1 MNQICSC
8 TFVAKDTSNMALT
21 YSSMLELGTKIPD
34 FKLVNSL
41 DQQVFSSS
49 KLNND
54 RPSLLM
60 LICNHCPYVI
70 HYHEELQHLTNDYK
84 REIDFVAISSNDVDR
99 YPQDG
104 PGEMKKLFEK
114 IGLDFPYLYDETQE
128 VAKSLQAECT
138 PEFYLFDSNN
148 TLVYRGRLDDSSPG
162 RDTPITGFDLR
173 SAIGA
178 LLRED
183 PISSEQHPSMGCSIK
198 WK

>member
-8 TFVAKDTSNMALT
+8 TFVAKDASNMALT

-41 DQQVFSSS
+41 NQQVFSSS

-54 RPSLLM
+54 KPSLLM
-60 LICNHCPYVI
+60 VICNHCPYVI
-70 HYHEELQHLTNDYK
+70 HYHQELQRLTHDYN

-104 PGEMKKLFEK
+104 PIEMKKLFERL
-114 IGLDFPYLYDETQE
+114 GLDFPYLYDETQE
-128 VAKSLQAECT
+128 ISKSLQAECT
-138 PEFYLFDSNN
+138 PEFYLYDSNN
-148 TLVYRGRLDDSSPG
+148 VLVYRGRLDASSPG
-162 RDTPITGFDLR
+162 IDTPITGADLR
-173 SAIGA
+173 SAIEA

-183 PISSEQHPSMGCSIK
+183 PIASEQHPSMGCSIK

>member
-8 TFVAKDTSNMALT
+8 TFVVKDASNMALT

-41 DQQVFSSS
+41 NQKVFSSS

-54 RPSLLM
+54 KPSLLM
-60 LICNHCPYVI
+60 VICNHCPYVI
-70 HYHEELQHLTNDYK
+70 HYHKELQHLANDYS

-104 PGEMKKLFEK
+104 PSEMKKLFEK

-128 VAKSLQAECT
+128 VAKSLHAECT

-148 TLVYRGRLDDSSPG
+148 ALVYRGRLDDSSPG
-162 RDTPITGFDLR
+162 RDMPITGFDLR
-173 SAIGA
+173 SAIEA

-183 PISSEQHPSMGCSIK
+183 PISSGQHPSMGCSIK

>member
-8 TFVAKDTSNMALT
+8 TFVAKDASNMALT

-60 LICNHCPYVI
+60 VICNHCPYVI
-70 HYHEELQHLTNDYK
+70 HYHEELQQLAHDYS
-84 REIDFVAISSNDVDR
+84 REIDFVAMSSNDVDR

-104 PGEMKKLFEK
+104 PSEMKKLFEK
-114 IGLDFPYLYDETQE
+114 LGLDFPYLYDETQE
-128 VAKSLQAECT
+128 ISKSLQAECT
-138 PEFYLFDSNN
+138 PEFYVYDSNN
-148 TLVYRGRLDDSSPG
+148 ALAYRGRLDASSPG
-162 RDTPITGFDLR
+162 KETPITGIDLR
-173 SAIGA
+173 SAIDA
-178 LLRED
+178 L
-183 PISSEQHPSMGCSIK
+183 IQGVTVSSEQHPSMGCSIK

>member
-1 MNQICSC
+1 
-8 TFVAKDTSNMALT
+8 
-21 YSSMLELGTKIPD
+21 MLELGTKIPD

-60 LICNHCPYVI
+60 VICNHCPYVI
-70 HYHEELQHLTNDYK
+70 HYHEELQQLAHDYN

-104 PGEMKKLFEK
+104 PIEMKKLFEK
-114 IGLDFPYLYDETQE
+114 IGLNFPYLYDETQE
-128 VAKSLQAECT
+128 ISKSLQAECT
-138 PEFYLFDSNN
+138 PEFYLYDSNN
-148 TLVYRGRLDDSSPG
+148 ELVYRGRLDNSSPG
-162 RDTPITGFDLR
+162 KDIPITGIDLR
-173 SAIGA
+173 TAIEA
-178 LLRED
+178 LLRGD
-183 PISSEQHPSMGCSIK
+183 DISSNQHPSMGCSIK

>member
-1 MNQICSC
+1 MIQICSC
-8 TFVAKDTSNMALT
+8 TFVAKDASNMALT

-60 LICNHCPYVI
+60 VICNHCPYVI
-70 HYHEELQHLTNDYK
+70 HYHEELQQLAHDYA
-84 REIDFVAISSNDVDR
+84 REIDNISSNDVDR

-104 PGEMKKLFEK
+104 PIEMKKLFEK
-114 IGLDFPYLYDETQE
+114 ILDFVKHKKP
-128 VAKSLQAECT
+128 ECT
-138 PEFYLFDSNN
+138 PEFYLMMWI
-148 TLVYRGRLDDSSPG
+148 V
-162 RDTPITGFDLR
+162 TGKDIPR
-173 SAIGA
+173 WSAIEA
-178 LLRED
+178 LLRGEMKK
-183 PISSEQHPSMGCSIK
+183 QWVF

>member
-8 TFVAKDTSNMALT
+8 TFVAKDASNMALT
-21 YSSMLELGTKIPD
+21 YSSMLELGTEIPD

-41 DQQVFSSS
+41 NQQVFSSS

-60 LICNHCPYVI
+60 VICNHCPYVI
-70 HYHEELQHLTNDYK
+70 HYHEELQHLTNDYS

-104 PGEMKKLFEK
+104 PSEMKKLFERL
-114 IGLDFPYLYDETQE
+114 GLDFPYLFDKTQE

-138 PEFYLFDSNN
+138 PEFYLYDPNN
-148 TLVYRGRLDDSSPG
+148 ELVYRGRLDDSSPG

>member
-1 MNQICSC
+1 MIQICSC
-8 TFVAKDTSNMALT
+8 TFVAKDASNMALT
-21 YSSMLELGTKIPD
+21 YSSMLELGTEIPD

-60 LICNHCPYVI
+60 VICNHCPYVI
-70 HYHEELQHLTNDYK
+70 HYHEELQQLAHDYA

-104 PGEMKKLFEK
+104 PIEMKKLFEK

-128 VAKSLQAECT
+128 VSKYLQAECT
-138 PEFYLFDSNN
+138 PEFYLYDSNSV
-148 TLVYRGRLDDSSPG
+148 LVYRGRLDASSPG
-162 RDTPITGFDLR
+162 KDIPITGIDLR
-173 SAIGA
+173 TAIEA
-178 LLRED
+178 LLRGD
-183 PISSEQHPSMGCSIK
+183 DISSDQHPSMGCSIK

>member
-1 MNQICSC
+1 
-8 TFVAKDTSNMALT
+8 MALT

-34 FKLVNSL
+34 FKLVNSING
-41 DQQVFSSS
+41 QEYHSSS
-49 KLNND
+49 LYND

-60 LICNHCPYVI
+60 VICNHCPYVI
-70 HYHEELQHLTNDYK
+70 HFHEELQHLTNDYK

-104 PGEMKKLFEK
+104 PSEMKKLFEK

-148 TLVYRGRLDDSSPG
+148 ALIYRGRLDDSSPG

>member
-8 TFVAKDTSNMALT
+8 TFVFKDDKIMALT
-21 YSSMLELGTKIPD
+21 YSSMLDLGTKIPD
-34 FKLVNSL
+34 YKLINSING
-41 DQQVFSSS
+41 QEYHSSS
-49 KLNND
+49 LYND

-60 LICNHCPYVI
+60 VICNHCPYVI

-104 PGEMKKLFEK
+104 PSEMKKLFEK

-128 VAKSLQAECT
+128 VAKSLHAECT
-138 PEFYLFDSNN
+138 PEFYLYDSNN
-148 TLVYRGRLDDSSPG
+148 ELVYRGRLDASSPG
-162 RDTPITGFDLR
+162 KDTPITGSDLR
-173 SAIGA
+173 TAIEA
-178 LLRED
+178 LLRGD
-183 PISSEQHPSMGCSIK
+183 DISSDQHPSMGCSIK

>member
-1 MNQICSC
+1 MIQICSC
-8 TFVAKDTSNMALT
+8 TFVAKDASNMALT

-34 FKLVNSL
+34 FKLINSL
-41 DQQVFSSS
+41 DQQVYSSA

-54 RPSLLM
+54 RPCLLM
-60 LICNHCPYVI
+60 VICNHCPYVI

-104 PGEMKKLFEK
+104 PSEMKKLFEK

-128 VAKSLQAECT
+128 VSKFLQAECT
-138 PEFYLFDSNN
+138 TEFYLYYSNN
-148 TLVYRGRLDDSSPG
+148 ELVYRGRLDASSPG
-162 RDTPITGFDLR
+162 KDTPITGLDLR
-173 SAIGA
+173 TAIEA
-178 LLRED
+178 LLKGE
-183 PISSEQHPSMGCSIK
+183 SVSLEQNPSMGCSIK

>member
-104 PGEMKKLFEK
+104 PSEMKKLFEK